1 MAVDVRGHLDV
12 RVSQP
17 LLHVLQPVA
26 LRQQHAG
33 AGVAQVVESDVGQVV
48 LLQQLVEGVAHI
60 VGGVGVPVLPGE
72 YVVVVYVVLAEVV
85 AVVLFL
91 LKQDLEQPYRI
102 VCQGKAAEAG
112 CVFRLVLLHDLRD
125 PGHGVPFAIKATHGC
140 KMNYLVPD
148 KSKFDSEKCKKE
160 IQRWMDTTYGTY
172 SMEPHYIE
180 IPHRFYIEKY
190 LEKADQ
196 LVDYKFHCLN
206 GEPQFVLTCS
216 DRKSNGNKAMQ
227 VTLDLFDM
235 DWKPIPE
242 IVSSGLERPGD
253 GKLPRPENLDEM
265 IRIAKILSED
275 FKFVR
280 VDLYELEGKVY
291 FGELTF
297 SPAHCVFP
305 YLSDKFDLEMGKLL
319 QI

>member
-33 AGVAQVVESDVGQVV
+33 AGVAQVMKADVGQVV
-48 LLQQLVEGVAHI
+48 LFQQLVEGVAHI

-125 PGHGVPFAIKATHGC
+125 PGHGVPYGQRLHRKVDA
-140 KMNYLVPD
+140 VP
-148 KSKFDSEKCKKE
+148 F
-160 IQRWMDTTYGTY
+160 QPQYPLRRRPY
-172 SMEPHYIE
+172 S
-180 IPHRFYIEKY
+180 
-190 LEKADQ
+190 A
-196 LVDYKFHCLN
+196 
-206 GEPQFVLTCS
+206 
-216 DRKSNGNKAMQ
+216 
-227 VTLDLFDM
+227 VT
-235 DWKPIPE
+235 
-242 IVSSGLERPGD
+242 
-253 GKLPRPENLDEM
+253 
-265 IRIAKILSED
+265 
-275 FKFVR
+275 
-280 VDLYELEGKVY
+280 
-291 FGELTF
+291 
-297 SPAHCVFP
+297 
-305 YLSDKFDLEMGKLL
+305 
-319 QI
+319 